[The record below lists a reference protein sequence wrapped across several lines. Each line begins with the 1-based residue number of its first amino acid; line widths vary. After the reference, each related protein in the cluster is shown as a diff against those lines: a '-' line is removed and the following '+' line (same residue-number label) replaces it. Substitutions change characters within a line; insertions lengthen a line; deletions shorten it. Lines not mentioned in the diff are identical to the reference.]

1 MMTYIFLIL
10 MAYFG
15 PNAKNLGNI
24 QLEIWHFKR
33 PIEDIYLYTMNV
45 TLMLGMEFLSS
56 LFNGVLLAY
65 FSNINVLKVMK
76 SLQKDFWI
84 VFAIAEGVFLMEVGI
99 NYSKVLEKK
108 TSVLQI
114 CLLKSITCLFQL
126 FTLLSIGSGYDE
138 TQKFDWINGKYAI
151 NGTGL
156 N

>member
-1 MMTYIFLIL
+1 MTYILLIL

-114 CLLKSITCLFQL
+114 CLLKSITCLF
-126 FTLLSIGSGYDE
+126 
-138 TQKFDWINGKYAI
+138 
-151 NGTGL
+151 
-156 N
+156 

>member
-56 LFNGVLLAY
+56 LVNGVLLAY

-114 CLLKSITCLFQL
+114 CLLKSITCLF
-126 FTLLSIGSGYDE
+126 
-138 TQKFDWINGKYAI
+138 
-151 NGTGL
+151 
-156 N
+156 